1 MAKKQ
6 KQIGEPQ
13 PGPTVYDP
21 DLHPQFTRGI
31 DGLLSVHR
39 PVVIAHIKS
48 IRKMHPN
55 ASTEQIIKI
64 LENRYLAA
72 VTTGGAAVGA
82 SAVIPGI
89 GVGVSLA
96 LTGVETAGF
105 LEASALFAQSITEV
119 HGIAV
124 DDPDRARTL
133 VMSMMMGTAGADL
146 VRQLAGQVA
155 GTGAPRTQ
163 YWGTL
168 VTRSLPQFAVGPI
181 ADRLKT
187 TFLKHLAAR
196 TGAGAVGRL
205 VPFGVGAVIG
215 GTGNHILG
223 RKVVH
228 SARYAFGPPPPFF
241 PASLEPKVVV
251 PRDKK
256 APKQK
261 ELTTGK
267 PSRLPRMLTRSK
279 KASEPEVLA
288 PDAPGSEWPD
298 VRI

>member
-6 KQIGEPQ
+6 KQIDDLRA
-13 PGPTVYDP
+13 GPTVYEP
-21 DLHPQFTRGI
+21 DLHPQFTRGV

-39 PVVIAHIKS
+39 PVVLAHIRS
-48 IRKMHPN
+48 IRRMHPG
-55 ASTEQIIKI
+55 ASPEHIIRI
-64 LENRYLAA
+64 LETRYLTA

-124 DDPDRARTL
+124 EDPDRARTL

-155 GTGAPRTQ
+155 GTGAPRNQ

-181 ADRLKT
+181 ADRLKS

-196 TGAGAVGRL
+196 TGAGAMGRL

-228 SARYAFGPPPPFF
+228 SARDAFGPPPSVF
-241 PASLEPKVVV
+241 PASLEPKIVL
-251 PRDKK
+251 PREKK
-256 APKQK
+256 EPKQK
-261 ELTTGK
+261 ELTTGR
-267 PSRLPRMLTRSK
+267 PSRLPRALTRSRK
-279 KASEPEVLA
+279 KAEPEVLA

>member
-6 KQIGEPQ
+6 KQIGESQ
-13 PGPTVYDP
+13 PGPTLYDP
-21 DLHPQFTRGI
+21 DLHPQFTRGL

-39 PVVIAHIKS
+39 PVVLAHIRS
-48 IRKMHPN
+48 IRKMHPG
-55 ASTEQIIKI
+55 ARPEKIIRI
-64 LENRYLAA
+64 LETRYLAA

-89 GVGVSLA
+89 GMGVSLA

-119 HGIAV
+119 HGIAI

-133 VMSMMMGTAGADL
+133 VMSMMLGTGGGDL
-146 VRQLAGQVA
+146 VRQLAGQV
-155 GTGAPRTQ
+155 TGSSAPRNQ

-168 VTRSLPQFAVGPI
+168 VTRNLPQFAVGPI
-181 ADRLKT
+181 ADRLKS

-196 TGAGAVGRL
+196 TGAGALGRL

-223 RKVVH
+223 RKVVA
-228 SARYAFGPPPPFF
+228 SARTAFGPPPATF
-241 PASLEPKVVV
+241 PPALEPKIVV
-251 PRDKK
+251 PKDTPPSGAGTDGAPHKRLGRSRKK
-256 APKQK
+256 
-261 ELTTGK
+261 EE
-267 PSRLPRMLTRSK
+267 RS
-279 KASEPEVLA
+279 VLA
-288 PDAPGSEWPD
+288 PDSDSSEWPE
-298 VRI
+298 IKI

>member
-1 MAKKQ
+1 VAKKQ
-6 KQIGEPQ
+6 KQITDAQPQ
-13 PGPTVYDP
+13 PTIYDP
-21 DLHPQFTRGI
+21 DLHPQFTRGL

-39 PVVIAHIKS
+39 PVVLAHIRS
-48 IRKMHPN
+48 IRRQHPS
-55 ASTEQIIKI
+55 ASPERIIHI
-64 LENRYLAA
+64 LETRYLAA

-89 GVGVSLA
+89 GMGVSLA

-155 GTGAPRTQ
+155 GTGAPRSQ

-168 VTRSLPQFAVGPI
+168 VTRNLPQFAVGPI
-181 ADRLKT
+181 ADRLKS

-228 SARYAFGPPPPFF
+228 SARLAFGPPPPWF
-241 PASLEPKVVV
+241 PESLGITVKQT
-251 PRDKK
+251 K
-256 APKQK
+256 KQK
-261 ELTTGK
+261 ELK
-267 PSRLPRMLTRSK
+267 PKRSK
-279 KASEPEVLA
+279 RGADETVLA

-298 VRI
+298 IQI

>member
-1 MAKKQ
+1 VAKKQ
-6 KQIGEPQ
+6 KQIGDLDAR
-13 PGPTVYDP
+13 PTVHEP
-21 DLHPQFTRGI
+21 DLHPQFTRGV

-39 PVVIAHIKS
+39 PVVLAHIRS
-48 IRKMHPN
+48 IRRMHPG
-55 ASTEQIIKI
+55 ASPEHIIRI
-64 LENRYLAA
+64 LETRYLTA

-124 DDPDRARTL
+124 EDPDRARTL

-155 GTGAPRTQ
+155 GTGAPRNQ

-181 ADRLKT
+181 ADRLKS

-196 TGAGAVGRL
+196 TGAGAMGRL

-228 SARYAFGPPPPFF
+228 SAREAFGPPPSVF
-241 PASLEPKVVV
+241 PASLEPKIVV
-251 PRDKK
+251 PREKK
-256 APKQK
+256 QPKQK
-261 ELTTGK
+261 ELTAAK
-267 PSRLPRMLTRSK
+267 PSRLPRALTRSRK
-279 KASEPEVLA
+279 KTEPEVLA
-288 PDAPGSEWPD
+288 PEAPGSEWPD